1 MELIKNIIIEYLKH
15 NKRLVV
21 PKLGAFIVKQPSGIV
36 RFSELMRTDDGVLR
50 SLLMAYGVSS
60 LEANGMIDRM
70 VFEIRHAITI
80 GEEYDIKG
88 FGTFSPGENNNIIFR
103 HDHEPI
109 KVGGNIKPPI
119 EALVIVQQRLRRN
132 GVRPVHIS
140 APASHSNKVS
150 SRRAT
155 TEASQSEISITKP
168 DNYLR
173 GLNYDKTKGR
183 KHSDESRSGGS
194 RSRSRGRNGRRALPI
209 AIVVILLAGIVVG
222 AWYLWQHYLA
232 VPIIDTIPTH
242 DIEVRYSPADSLTT
256 DSLIICSDTLCIEP
270 NNTVIE

>member
-50 SLLMAYGVSS
+50 SLLMAYGVSAI
-60 LEANGMIDRM
+60 EANGMIDRM
-70 VFEIRHAITI
+70 VFEIRHAINI

-88 FGTFSPGENNNIIFR
+88 FGSFRPGENNNIIFR

-140 APASHSNKVS
+140 APASQSRGA
-150 SRRAT
+150 SRRVT
-155 TEASQSEISITKP
+155 PEALQSEISITKP

-173 GLNYDKTKGR
+173 GLNYDKTKSR
-183 KHSDESRSGGS
+183 KHGDESRSGGS
-194 RSRSRGRNGRRALPI
+194 RSRSRSHNGRRVLTI
-209 AIVVILLAGIVVG
+209 TIVGILLAAIVVG

-232 VPIIDTIPTH
+232 IPIAPATPTH
-242 DIEVRYSPADSLTT
+242 DVEADYTPTDSLTT
-256 DSLIICSDTLCIEP
+256 DSLTICCDTLSIKS
-270 NNTVIE
+270 NTTVIE